1 VTDAG
6 GRAGSSGDLSEAGR
20 RVPLSRWIGV
30 VLALSGYVVA
40 VLLLGVWGAGRYP
53 GDGLIWD
60 RVGDEMRAGIDP
72 YYASDR
78 GFYYAPPIAVLLAL
92 VTWLPIW
99 FQAAILLAANIGAI
113 RYMAGSWRGL
123 GWWLLFP
130 IVDMEL
136 VGGQVNFLM
145 GAAMLAAVRGV
156 PWAAIVM
163 AAAKVAPIL
172 AVDRRQWREVLIGG
186 SLVCLVSLP
195 ALGLWPAWIHQLTSH
210 FGVNIGGPD
219 ELQFPLIPRVAIAL
233 ALVALDRPWS
243 RMVAAI
249 IALPTLY
256 WPTLLLFLAVPWP
269 RPRLVAPRW
278 AGRLARR
285 SS

>member
-1 VTDAG
+1 M
-6 GRAGSSGDLSEAGR
+6 R
-20 RVPLSRWIGV
+20 RWIGV

-40 VLLLGVWGAGRYP
+40 VLMLGVWGVDRYP
-53 GDGLIWD
+53 GDALVWD
-60 RVGDEMRAGIDP
+60 RVGDEMRAGINP

-78 GFYYAPPIAVLLAL
+78 GFYYAPPLAVLLAL
-92 VTWLPIW
+92 VTWTPVWL
-99 FQAAILLAANIGAI
+99 QAGVLLAANLGAI
-113 RYMAGSWRGL
+113 RYMAGSWTGL

-130 IVDMEL
+130 VVDMEL
-136 VGGQVNFLM
+136 TGGQVNFLM
-145 GAAMLAAVRGV
+145 GAAILAAVRGV

-163 AAAKVAPIL
+163 AAAKVTPIL
-172 AVDRRQWREVLIGG
+172 AVDRRQWRQVLVGG
-186 SLVCLVSLP
+186 FLVCLVSLP
-195 ALGLWPAWIHQLTSH
+195 ALGLWSEWINQLVSH

-219 ELQFPLIPRVAIAL
+219 ELQFPLIPRVAVAL

-256 WPTLLLFLAVPWP
+256 WTTLLLFLAVPWP